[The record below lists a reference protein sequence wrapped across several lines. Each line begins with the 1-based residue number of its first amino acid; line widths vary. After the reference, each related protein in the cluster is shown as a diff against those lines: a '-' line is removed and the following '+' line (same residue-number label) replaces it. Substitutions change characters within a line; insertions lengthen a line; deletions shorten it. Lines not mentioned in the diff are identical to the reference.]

1 MRHLTRTVLLAGL
14 LTCAAGVTY
23 AAEGKDDGSVAG
35 RKDGASTTS
44 MGAGGLTGTGA
55 TRDGARMGTEKTQ
68 TGGAKPPSAPAAGTT
83 R

>member
-1 MRHLTRTVLLAGL
+1 MRRLTRTVLLAGL

-23 AAEGKDDGSVAG
+23 AAEGKDNGGAG
-35 RKDGASTTS
+35 RKDGAPTTS

-55 TRDGARMGTEKTQ
+55 TQDGAR
-68 TGGAKPPSAPAAGTT
+68 TGSDTAPKNGAKPSSAPAAGTT